1 MLNVSSNHASQNL
14 SSFSASQGPFRSSI
28 VQASS
33 ASFHSCSSM
42 QSTRNSTTPR
52 PLSRLLAYN
61 ASVTRCSYLAL
72 DVRYPT
78 TVRPTY
84 ANRLPIRMNNRY
96 GLMTNAVI
104 NLNVTIATPVT
115 VVVINLIRSTGFIDS
130 RFSGKTT
137 SRSAIGI
144 STSVLMWIVRS
155 IDVAAR
161 SFPSG
166 SKR

>member
-1 MLNVSSNHASQNL
+1 
-14 SSFSASQGPFRSSI
+14 
-28 VQASS
+28 
-33 ASFHSCSSM
+33 
-42 QSTRNSTTPR
+42 
-52 PLSRLLAYN
+52 
-61 ASVTRCSYLAL
+61 
-72 DVRYPT
+72 
-78 TVRPTY
+78 
-84 ANRLPIRMNNRY
+84 
-96 GLMTNAVI
+96 MTNAVI